1 MFPHALTKVLSA
13 TSHEMDGRDATG
25 QALGFGNEPEC
36 PLGDQQ
42 AQRDEARRIAANT
55 VKLPDLLRRAD

>member
-1 MFPHALTKVLSA
+1 MG
-13 TSHEMDGRDATG
+13 GRDATG
-25 QALGFGNEPEC
+25 QALGFGVEPERS
-36 PLGDQQ
+36 LGDQQ